1 MEIILLNVKR
11 SENMTRQN
19 KIHKEK
25 VYMEMLIKSVKRYN
39 QQVDSNDICIWWHEN
54 DNAKK
59 KK

>member
-1 MEIILLNVKR
+1 
-11 SENMTRQN
+11 MTRQN